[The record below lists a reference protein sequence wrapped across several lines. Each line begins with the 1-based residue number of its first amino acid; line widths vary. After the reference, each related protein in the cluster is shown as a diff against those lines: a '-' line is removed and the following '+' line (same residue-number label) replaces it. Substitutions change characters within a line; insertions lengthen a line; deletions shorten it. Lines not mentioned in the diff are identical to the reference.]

1 MALHRTFYLTYIL
14 IYWWS
19 SGRGER
25 ISQCPVGKMCSWWS
39 LSFVSLWF
47 QCLYWKVSWSWRY
60 WCHWM
65 QWRTEEQ
72 PWIFWIGWPWLTGQT
87 GHMNVRWIRV
97 QLDFLLADLRLQFV
111 QTRNVFMIAIGL
123 DHRCVHAVVHVAVRH
138 PKVISYRRRHLKH
151 WKPFMNARN
160 EAHGF
165 QTSLQ
170 NTTNICWASSKVIVR
185 FIAAGLVSC
194 AWWQLNWSN

>member
-25 ISQCPVGKMCSWWS
+25 IAQCPVGKMCSWWS

-72 PWIFWIGWPWLTGQT
+72 PWIFWIGWPWLTAQT

-97 QLDFLLADLRLQFV
+97 QLDFLLADCSNPERFYDCDWVGSSLRACCCACGRSSPQSDFIPS
-111 QTRNVFMIAIGL
+111 QTLETLETVYE
-123 DHRCVHAVVHVAVRH
+123 C
-138 PKVISYRRRHLKH
+138 
-151 WKPFMNARN
+151 
-160 EAHGF
+160 
-165 QTSLQ
+165 
-170 NTTNICWASSKVIVR
+170 
-185 FIAAGLVSC
+185 
-194 AWWQLNWSN
+194 